1 LRVSAERRPRAAW
14 GVAGE
19 RGRAMNKFK
28 AAAQA
33 TVNAGKDKS
42 NSECVKVV
50 VRCRPLSQKEVDE
63 GRQRMVEMDLSA
75 GQISL
80 RNPKAGSGEP
90 PKVFSFDLVRPAP

>member
-1 LRVSAERRPRAAW
+1 LAERRPRGLQA
-14 GVAGE
+14 E
-19 RGRAMNKFK
+19 RGVMNKFK

-33 TVNAGKDKS
+33 TVNAAKDKS
-42 NSECVKVV
+42 TSECVKVV

-63 GRQRMVEMDLSA
+63 GRQRVVEMDLSA

-90 PKVFSFDLVRPAP
+90 PKVFSFDLVRTPPQSPNCID

>member
-1 LRVSAERRPRAAW
+1 
-14 GVAGE
+14 
-19 RGRAMNKFK
+19 MNKFK